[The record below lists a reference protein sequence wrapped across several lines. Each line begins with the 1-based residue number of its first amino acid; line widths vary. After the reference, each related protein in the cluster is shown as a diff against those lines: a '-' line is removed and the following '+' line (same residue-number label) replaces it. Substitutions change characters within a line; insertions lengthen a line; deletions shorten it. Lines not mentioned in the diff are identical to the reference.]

1 MAVAEAFCM
10 DETPV
15 GNGEIGP
22 AFSGLCFDRRFP
34 HAYGRA
40 LLKFVSVG
48 CRLSRMRAYALTLSL
63 LLAGG
68 STLLPLW
75 SDAQS
80 PVSVESRLAMQ
91 SALFDEYYQNRL
103 KESPELA
110 TFLGDNGYNDRLDD
124 HSLAGVVR
132 RAATNDAFLARLKVI
147 STAGLVALK

>member
-1 MAVAEAFCM
+1 MMAVAEAFCM

-40 LLKFVSVG
+40 LLQFVRVG

-68 STLLPLW
+68 SPVPPFLGA
-75 SDAQS
+75 DQS
-80 PVSVESRLAMQ
+80 PWSGES
-91 SALFDEYYQNRL
+91 
-103 KESPELA
+103 
-110 TFLGDNGYNDRLDD
+110 
-124 HSLAGVVR
+124 SLRAR
-132 RAATNDAFLARLKVI
+132 RATLHAH
-147 STAGLVALK
+147 